1 MKLLYKLLCL
11 LAINNMSAQTTISGK
26 IIDSTDQLALPF
38 VHISVVAADEKSGT
52 VSDID
57 GNFSITFL
65 EGTKNLKISYVGYET
80 VIISTNTLK
89 KGNDNIIKLSQSSFS
104 TETVLVIAGENPAYE
119 IIRKAT
125 KKRKANKPENY
136 NAFKYSS
143 YNKAIVFDEKNA
155 PKITELNKNS
165 GADFYYM
172 LMESLTER
180 FYKKPDKDF
189 EKILATRV
197 SGFKNPAFAPLAT
210 AFQPF
215 SFYSDLITVLD
226 KEFINPISPGSIG
239 LYEFRLEDTL
249 FSNEKDSSFVISFF
263 PKKENSFQLLKGVI
277 YINSNN
283 WAVEYVMAEPAV
295 KTLLDLRFE
304 QKYTLIEEK
313 YWFPVQLNF
322 ELSMNPYNKGK
333 FTLQGKSYISEI
345 VINPDNLKNRDFSS
359 FSVEMMPDA
368 TTKSTTYWNNART
381 DSLLKKEEN
390 TYFVIDSL
398 GRQLNFDNLGQFSQD
413 LPQGLL
419 PIGKIALDI
428 GKMIGYNPFEKLRLG
443 LGIYTSSKFSKSIK
457 IGAYFGYGFGD
468 KAWKYGG
475 DFQWNISNKKDIY
488 FQLDYKNDVAE
499 PAPIFEKTNY
509 LSKKV
514 NPAESFSRRYLLP
527 RLDYSEKI
535 EASFH
540 FRLFRNL
547 QVRPYVLYRKIDPAY
562 DYLFSNTDNQ
572 FLDNFRDFNSG
583 IQLRWTYKEI
593 FANFNGQRTLVESR
607 YPVIYLSYSKGF
619 AINGISDFDYNKVLL
634 GLELRKH
641 IRKIG
646 KTELNI
652 LAGYTDKAVPY
663 TMLFNG
669 RGSYQNGI
677 GVYNRN
683 SFQTM
688 QVIEFISDRFV
699 YAFLRHNFGRFRI
712 KSELFRPEFVLC
724 QSLGY
729 GSLSNPL
736 QHINIDFKTMEKGYF
751 ESGILIDNLL
761 CYKSANMFYLGM
773 GLGVF
778 MKYGPYAEPDLID
791 NIAININLS
800 LSF

>member
-1 MKLLYKLLCL
+1 
-11 LAINNMSAQTTISGK
+11 MSAQTTISGK

-283 WAVEYVMAEPAV
+283 WAVEYVMA
-295 KTLLDLRFE
+295 
-304 QKYTLIEEK
+304 
-313 YWFPVQLNF
+313 
-322 ELSMNPYNKGK
+322 
-333 FTLQGKSYISEI
+333 
-345 VINPDNLKNRDFSS
+345 
-359 FSVEMMPDA
+359 
-368 TTKSTTYWNNART
+368 
-381 DSLLKKEEN
+381 
-390 TYFVIDSL
+390 
-398 GRQLNFDNLGQFSQD
+398 
-413 LPQGLL
+413 
-419 PIGKIALDI
+419 
-428 GKMIGYNPFEKLRLG
+428 
-443 LGIYTSSKFSKSIK
+443 
-457 IGAYFGYGFGD
+457 
-468 KAWKYGG
+468 
-475 DFQWNISNKKDIY
+475 
-488 FQLDYKNDVAE
+488 
-499 PAPIFEKTNY
+499 
-509 LSKKV
+509 
-514 NPAESFSRRYLLP
+514 
-527 RLDYSEKI
+527 
-535 EASFH
+535 
-540 FRLFRNL
+540 
-547 QVRPYVLYRKIDPAY
+547 
-562 DYLFSNTDNQ
+562 
-572 FLDNFRDFNSG
+572 
-583 IQLRWTYKEI
+583 
-593 FANFNGQRTLVESR
+593 
-607 YPVIYLSYSKGF
+607 
-619 AINGISDFDYNKVLL
+619 
-634 GLELRKH
+634 
-641 IRKIG
+641 
-646 KTELNI
+646 
-652 LAGYTDKAVPY
+652 
-663 TMLFNG
+663 
-669 RGSYQNGI
+669 
-677 GVYNRN
+677 
-683 SFQTM
+683 
-688 QVIEFISDRFV
+688 
-699 YAFLRHNFGRFRI
+699 
-712 KSELFRPEFVLC
+712 
-724 QSLGY
+724 
-729 GSLSNPL
+729 
-736 QHINIDFKTMEKGYF
+736 
-751 ESGILIDNLL
+751 
-761 CYKSANMFYLGM
+761 
-773 GLGVF
+773 
-778 MKYGPYAEPDLID
+778 
-791 NIAININLS
+791 
-800 LSF
+800 